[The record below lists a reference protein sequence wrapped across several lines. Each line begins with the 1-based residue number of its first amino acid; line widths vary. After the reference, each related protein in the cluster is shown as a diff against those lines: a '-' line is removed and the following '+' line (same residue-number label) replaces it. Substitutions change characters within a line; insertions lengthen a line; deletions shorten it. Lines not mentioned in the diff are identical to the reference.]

1 MTPAKSSV
9 VLDREVE
16 QEETVAR
23 LAPASA
29 AHSAAGRPA
38 MTTAGLEP
46 AAMSGTRSIA
56 EACARRAS
64 TNGAFLPPSRVSP
77 VRQDDA

>member
-23 LAPASA
+23 LAP
-29 AHSAAGRPA
+29 HSLPA
-38 MTTAGLEP
+38 LRLVAP
-46 AAMSGTRSIA
+46 
-56 EACARRAS
+56 
-64 TNGAFLPPSRVSP
+64 
-77 VRQDDA
+77 Q